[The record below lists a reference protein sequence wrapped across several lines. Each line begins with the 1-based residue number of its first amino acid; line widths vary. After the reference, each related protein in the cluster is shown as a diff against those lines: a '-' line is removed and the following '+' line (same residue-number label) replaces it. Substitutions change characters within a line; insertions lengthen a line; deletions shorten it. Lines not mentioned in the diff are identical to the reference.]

1 MEHFDRDLL
10 ETRLNELTGLD
21 LTKAEMR
28 VRRVGDM
35 TPDVSF
41 SKRFQAEIAG
51 IALKESPDILMT
63 MPLPEF
69 NEMCTIVSNFLL
81 GGLAKK
87 AESQAQDN
95 NSDDSQ

>member
-1 MEHFDRDLL
+1 MVHFDRDML

-21 LTKAEMR
+21 LTKAEMK

-51 IALKESPDILMT
+51 IALKESPDVLMT
-63 MPLPEF
+63 MALPEF

-81 GGLAKK
+81 GGLAKQ
-87 AESQAQDN
+87 EEDQAQVN
-95 NSDDSQ
+95 NTDDLQ